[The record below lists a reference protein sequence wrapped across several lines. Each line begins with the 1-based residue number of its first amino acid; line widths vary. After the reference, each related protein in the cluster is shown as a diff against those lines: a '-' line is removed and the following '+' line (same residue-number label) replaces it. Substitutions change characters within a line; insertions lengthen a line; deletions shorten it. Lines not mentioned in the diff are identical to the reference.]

1 MSTPHPPKHPLGQLL
16 LDQGVVFGFIALL
29 IFLSFVAPHFLSRN
43 NFFSILTDAAPLVL
57 LTLSELV
64 VMLVAG
70 IDLAVGALA
79 GLTGALAATMMLAA
93 GLPWPLALLFAL
105 LAATLGG
112 LLQGVIINYLHITDF
127 IATLAGLSIFSSLT
141 LIVTQGE
148 PMNIN
153 ASGFNAIGE
162 SHLLGVPD
170 QVWIAGIM
178 VILVALWLGLTAS
191 GTHFYAIGG
200 NRVAAY
206 RAGIRVRILR
216 SLAYAFSG
224 FSAGL
229 AGIIFAAQLA
239 TADPNAG
246 RGDELPAIAA
256 AVIGGV
262 YLFGGRG
269 TVWGALIGA
278 LLLST
283 ILDGLILLNISP
295 FYTELVEGVV
305 ILLAVM
311 LGYLKKSGTV

>member
-1 MSTPHPPKHPLGQLL
+1 MSALHPSKHPLGQLL

-79 GLTGALAATMMLAA
+79 GLTGALAATMMLA

-229 AGIIFAAQLA
+229 AGIVFAAQLA

>member
-1 MSTPHPPKHPLGQLL
+1 MNAPELKAHVLRQFLM
-16 LDQGVVFGFIALL
+16 DQGVLLAFIALL
-29 IFLSFVAPHFLSRN
+29 IFLAFFAPHFVSTN

-57 LTLSELV
+57 LALSELM

-70 IDLAVGALA
+70 IDLSVGAVA
-79 GLTGALAATMMLAA
+79 GLTGALAATMMLL
-93 GLPWPLALLFAL
+93 GFPWPLALFLAL
-105 LAATLGG
+105 LAATSAG
-112 LLQGVIINYLHITDF
+112 LLQGVVINYLHITDF

-141 LIVTQGE
+141 LIVTNGE

-153 ASGFNAIGE
+153 DNGFNAIGE
-162 SHLLGVPD
+162 SHILGIPD
-170 QVWIAGIM
+170 QVWIAGLM
-178 VILVALWLGLTAS
+178 VIVVALFLGLSAS
-191 GTHFYAIGG
+191 GAYLYAIGG

-206 RAGIRVRILR
+206 RAGIRVRRLR

-229 AGIIFAAQLA
+229 AGVIFAAQLA

-269 TVWGALIGA
+269 TVWGVLLGA

-283 ILDGLILLNISP
+283 ILDGLVLLNISP

-311 LGYLKKSGTV
+311 LGYLKKRSTV

>member
-1 MSTPHPPKHPLGQLL
+1 MNAPELKAHALRQFLM
-16 LDQGVVFGFIALL
+16 DQGVLLAFIALL
-29 IFLSFVAPHFLSRN
+29 IFLAFVAPHFVSTN

-57 LTLSELV
+57 LALSELM

-70 IDLAVGALA
+70 IDLSVGAVA
-79 GLTGALAATMMLAA
+79 GLTGALAATMMLL
-93 GLPWPLALLFAL
+93 GFPWPLALFLAL
-105 LAATLGG
+105 LAATSAG
-112 LLQGVIINYLHITDF
+112 LLQGVVINYLHITDF

-141 LIVTQGE
+141 LIVTNGE
-148 PMNIN
+148 PLNIN
-153 ASGFNAIGE
+153 DNGFNAIGE
-162 SHLLGVPD
+162 SHILGIPD
-170 QVWIAGIM
+170 QVWIAGLM
-178 VILVALWLGLTAS
+178 VIVVALFLGLSAS
-191 GTHFYAIGG
+191 GAYLYAIGG

-206 RAGIRVRILR
+206 RAGIRVRRLR

-229 AGIIFAAQLA
+229 AGVIFAAQLA

-269 TVWGALIGA
+269 AVWGVLLGA

-283 ILDGLILLNISP
+283 ILDGLVLLNISP

-305 ILLAVM
+305 VLLAVM
-311 LGYLKKSGTV
+311 LGYLKKRSKV

>member
-1 MSTPHPPKHPLGQLL
+1 MNAPELKAHALRQFLM
-16 LDQGVVFGFIALL
+16 DQGVLLAFIALL
-29 IFLSFVAPHFLSRN
+29 IFLSFVAPHFVSSN

-57 LTLSELV
+57 LALSELM

-70 IDLAVGALA
+70 IDLSVGAVA
-79 GLTGALAATMMLAA
+79 GLTGALAATMMLL
-93 GLPWPLALLFAL
+93 GFPWPLALFLAL
-105 LAATLGG
+105 LAATLAG
-112 LLQGVIINYLHITDF
+112 LLQGAIINYLHITDF

-141 LIVTQGE
+141 LIVTNGE

-153 ASGFNAIGE
+153 DNGFNAIGE
-162 SHLLGVPD
+162 SHILGIPD
-170 QVWIAGIM
+170 QVWIAGLM
-178 VILVALWLGLTAS
+178 VILVALFLGLSAS
-191 GTHFYAIGG
+191 GAYLYAIGG

-206 RAGIRVRILR
+206 RAGIRVRRLR

-229 AGIIFAAQLA
+229 AGVIFAAQLA

-256 AVIGGV
+256 VVIGGV

-269 TVWGALIGA
+269 TVWGALLGA

-283 ILDGLILLNISP
+283 ILDGLVLLNISP

-311 LGYLKKSGTV
+311 LGYLKKRSTV

>member
-1 MSTPHPPKHPLGQLL
+1 MNLFSQKSHTLHRIF
-16 LDQGVVFGFIALL
+16 LDQGVLWAFIALL
-29 IFLSFVAPHFLSRN
+29 IFLSFVAPHFVSSN
-43 NFFSILTDAAPLVL
+43 NLFSILTDAAPLVL
-57 LTLSELV
+57 LALSELV

-70 IDLAVGALA
+70 IDLSVGAVA
-79 GLTGALAATMMLAA
+79 GLTGALAATMMLA
-93 GLPWPLALLFAL
+93 GFPWPLALFLAL
-105 LAATLGG
+105 VAAALAG
-112 LLQGVIINYLHITDF
+112 LLQGAVINYLHVTDF

-141 LIVTQGE
+141 LIVTNGE

-153 ASGFNAIGE
+153 DNGFNAIGE

-170 QVWIAGIM
+170 PVWIAGIM
-178 VILVALWLGLTAS
+178 VIVVALWLGLTAS
-191 GTHFYAIGG
+191 GTHLYAIGG

-206 RAGIRVRILR
+206 RSGIRVRRLR

-229 AGIIFAAQLA
+229 AGVIFAAQLA

-256 AVIGGV
+256 VVIGGV

-283 ILDGLILLNISP
+283 ILDGLVLMNISP

-311 LGYLKKSGTV
+311 LGYLKKRSSTG

>member
-1 MSTPHPPKHPLGQLL
+1 MNASELKGHALRQFLM
-16 LDQGVVFGFIALL
+16 DQGVLLAFIALL
-29 IFLSFVAPHFLSRN
+29 IFLSFVAPHFVSSN

-57 LTLSELV
+57 LALSELM

-70 IDLAVGALA
+70 IDLSVGAVA
-79 GLTGALAATMMLAA
+79 GLTGALAATMMLL
-93 GLPWPLALLFAL
+93 GFPWPLALFLAL
-105 LAATLGG
+105 LAATLAG
-112 LLQGVIINYLHITDF
+112 LLQGAIINYLHITDF

-141 LIVTQGE
+141 LIATNGE
-148 PMNIN
+148 PLNIN
-153 ASGFNAIGE
+153 DNGFNAIGE
-162 SHLLGVPD
+162 SHILGIPD
-170 QVWIAGIM
+170 QVWIAGLM
-178 VILVALWLGLTAS
+178 VILVALFLGLSAS
-191 GTHFYAIGG
+191 GAYLYAIGG

-206 RAGIRVRILR
+206 RAGIRVRRLR

-229 AGIIFAAQLA
+229 AGVIFAAQLA

-269 TVWGALIGA
+269 TVWGVLIGA

-283 ILDGLILLNISP
+283 ILDGLVLLNISP
-295 FYTELVEGVV
+295 FYTELVEGIV

-311 LGYLKKSGTV
+311 LGYLKKRGTV

>member
-1 MSTPHPPKHPLGQLL
+1 MSALHPSKHPLGQLL

-79 GLTGALAATMMLAA
+79 GLTGALAATMMLA

-206 RAGIRVRILR
+206 RAGIRVLILR

-229 AGIIFAAQLA
+229 AGIVFAAQLA